1 MWVYIPKEYCP
12 SLPESVDSTCQSNSP
27 SHDPELWLTLS
38 GKPTARKSSWIGCR
52 TRPWMTDLFGQIL
65 PHSMASSGVAKW
77 IRSLGA
83 SPVRTFQ
90 SQERKQESMKGQ
102 DRDSTTTTSD
112 SFTKYDP
119 DSSLWRTYQ
128 ACWITGQWELYSENF
143 PKWGSMRNGECSQR
157 QEWVAPING
166 RESSSWPTPNASRS
180 GAMKGDNPRGK
191 HAGNPLKT
199 ASESWPTPKAV
210 EIDESIEQHE
220 KRRLKPNAKK
230 RGASLTVVSKS
241 WPTPR
246 KNDFKGHCTEATTR
260 KDGKCRNDQLVNAVI
275 HTGPLGQTKQTSGGK
290 SSTTPPISPQQ
301 LRRLNPTFVEWL
313 MGMPTGWSL
322 PTPIDQ
328 SAYRLWVTESSRLL
342 VLLLSPCY
350 SRG

>member
-166 RESSSWPTPNASRS
+166 RESSSWPTP
-180 GAMKGDNPRGK
+180 
-191 HAGNPLKT
+191 
-199 ASESWPTPKAV
+199 
-210 EIDESIEQHE
+210 
-220 KRRLKPNAKK
+220 
-230 RGASLTVVSKS
+230 
-241 WPTPR
+241 R